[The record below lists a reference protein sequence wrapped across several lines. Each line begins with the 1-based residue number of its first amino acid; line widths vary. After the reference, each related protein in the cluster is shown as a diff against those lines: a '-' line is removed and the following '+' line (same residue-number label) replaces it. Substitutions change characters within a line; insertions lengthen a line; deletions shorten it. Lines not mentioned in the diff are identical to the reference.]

1 MAEKSMTINLVVW
14 RQAGPHEKGRMVPY
28 TMKNISSDMSF
39 LEVLD
44 TLNEDLTKKGERPVE
59 FDSDCREGICGSC
72 GCMINGKAHGPELG
86 SATCQL
92 HMRTFKDGET
102 LIVEPWRVKA
112 FPIIRDLVVDRSS
125 FDRIISAGGYTS
137 AKAGKHA
144 DANAILVPK
153 DKSDSAM
160 DSAACIGC
168 GACAAACPN
177 ASAALFTAAKISQ
190 LALLPQGQAEANR
203 RVQRMVD
210 RMDDEGFGGCT
221 NIGECE
227 AACPKEISMN
237 VISRMRRELL
247 KSFVNPP
254 VDRAEVGAG

>member
-1 MAEKSMTINLVVW
+1 MSEKMMTINLMVW
-14 RQAGPHEKGRMVPY
+14 RQASPNDKGRMVPY
-28 TMKNISSDMSF
+28 TMKNVSSDMSF
-39 LEVLD
+39 LEMLD

-92 HMRTFKDGET
+92 HMRSFKDGET
-102 LIVEPWRVKA
+102 LVVEPWRVSA
-112 FPIIRDLVVDRSS
+112 FPIVRDLVVDRGSY
-125 FDRIISAGGYTS
+125 DRIVAAGGYTS
-137 AKAGKHA
+137 AKSGKHA
-144 DANAILVPK
+144 DANAILIPK
-153 DKSDSAM
+153 DNSDSAM

-177 ASAALFTAAKISQ
+177 GSAALFTGAKISQ
-190 LALLPQGQAEANR
+190 LALLPQGQVEANR
-203 RVQRMVD
+203 RVRRMVD
-210 RMDDEGFGGCT
+210 QMDHEGFGGCT

-237 VISRMRRELL
+237 VIARMRRELV
-247 KSFVNPP
+247 KSIFNPP
-254 VDRAEVGAG
+254 VDRAEVGSG